1 MLAPSPRPADK
12 ADMTNA
18 IAIALLVLIL
28 GLFAA
33 DQMWLQWQLPLMAAR
48 MADGLIEYLSFWR

>member
-1 MLAPSPRPADK
+1 
-12 ADMTNA
+12 MTNT

-33 DQMWLQWQLPLMAAR
+33 DQLWLQWQLPLMAAR
-48 MADGLIEYLSFWR
+48 TVDSLVEYLIFWR

>member
-1 MLAPSPRPADK
+1 
-12 ADMTNA
+12 MTNT

-33 DQMWLQWQLPLMAAR
+33 DQLWFQWQLPLMVAR
-48 MADGLIEYLSFWR
+48 TIDGFIEYLSFWR